1 MTSSSEHTAP
11 VPAETHGGGLARAE
25 AQTGTE
31 SPPSLWRRLRGMDGE
46 GQLPVRVREAI
57 QQQGDATERLIGWV
71 QLAVVTIFAT
81 LYILSPKTTPIN
93 VEFQP
98 VPWVI
103 GAYLLFTLLRLSLA
117 YRISL
122 PGWFLLISIVIDMG
136 LLFGL
141 IWSFHIQ
148 YMQPASFYL
157 KAPTLLYVFIFIALR
172 ALRFEARFVIA
183 AGMVAALGWSVLV
196 YYVISVDPSDT
207 MITRDYIAYMTSNS
221 VLLGAEFDKMV
232 SIIVVALI
240 LGAALIRGR
249 RLLVRAVA
257 EGAAAQE
264 LSRFF
269 APEIARKIRGSDRK
283 IAAGSG
289 EARDAAIVNFDMRGF
304 TRYAESHAPDQV
316 MGLLGEYQKLIV
328 PIIQKHGGSIDKFLG
343 DGIMATFGASRPSQ
357 TFAADAVRAVE
368 EAIEVARTWQ
378 ARNEAQGEPAP
389 HVNAAVAAGR
399 IIFGAVGD
407 ETRLEYTVIG
417 DAVNLSAKLEQFN
430 KTIGALAVC
439 DAETFALAEAQ
450 GYVTGVAPAG
460 GRRRAEQAQIAGVGH
475 PVDVVV
481 LAA

>member
-1 MTSSSEHTAP
+1 MNDTTHPESKAAAP
-11 VPAETHGGGLARAE
+11 APAPAGFGG
-25 AQTGTE
+25 
-31 SPPSLWRRLRGMDGE
+31 LWRRLRGAE
-46 GQLPVRVREAI
+46 VERQLPERVRKAI
-57 QQQGDATERLIGWV
+57 QDQGDATERLIGWM
-71 QLAVVTIFAT
+71 QLAVVLIFAT
-81 LYILSPKTTPIN
+81 LYAVSPKTAPMNGAI
-93 VEFQP
+93 QP
-98 VPWVI
+98 VPWAI
-103 GAYLLFTLLRLSLA
+103 GAYFLFTVLRLVLA

-122 PGWFLLISIVIDMG
+122 PGWFLLVSIVIDMG

-141 IWSFHIQ
+141 IWTFHIQ

-183 AGMVAALGWSVLV
+183 AGVAAALGWLGMVF
-196 YYVISVDPSDT
+196 YVISVDPGDN
-207 MITRDYIAYMTSNS
+207 MITRNYVAYMTSNS

-232 SIIVVALI
+232 SILLVSLI

-257 EGAAAQE
+257 ESAAAQE

-269 APEIARKIRGSDRK
+269 APEIARKIRGADRQ

-304 TRYAESHAPDQV
+304 TRYAESHDPDQV

-343 DGIMATFGASRPSQ
+343 DGIMATFGASAHSD

-368 EAIEVARTWQ
+368 ESISAAKDWQ
-378 ARNEAQGEPAP
+378 ARIEAKGLPAP
-389 HVNAAVAAGR
+389 RVNAAIATGR

-407 ETRLEYTVIG
+407 ESRLEYTVIG

-430 KTIGALAVC
+430 KQLGASALC
-439 DAETFALAEAQ
+439 DETTFALAEAQ
-450 GYVTGVAPAG
+450 GYGAG
-460 GRRRAEQAQIAGVGH
+460 AKRRVEQAQVPGVAR

-481 LAA
+481 LAS